1 MGCHCAAFLPIGRRH
16 LPSYNHKLSSSPSA
30 TNTMFS
36 SVLAFCERDMAARV
50 SNLMAPWKHRKRSVF
65 RLQGVQF
72 DGSAKRQ
79 NRSCT
84 KQMDFG
90 CKLFNQGPWD
100 QIVGSSS
107 GSNVIQDCA
116 RQNRRKSSHLTISF
130 LAIFVYK
137 TWKPVMDIC
146 FRGID
151 KLSG

>member
-1 MGCHCAAFLPIGRRH
+1 MYKYTVCTGVVFLVIRYCVLGCHCGAFLPIGRRH
-16 LPSYNHKLSSSPSA
+16 LSSYNHKLSSSPSA

-36 SVLAFCERDMAARV
+36 SVLAFCERDMAPRV

-90 CKLFNQGPWD
+90 CKLFNQGRETKFWAAALLMWFS
-100 QIVGSSS
+100 ILG
-107 GSNVIQDCA
+107 
-116 RQNRRKSSHLTISF
+116 
-130 LAIFVYK
+130 K
-137 TWKPVMDIC
+137 T
-146 FRGID
+146 RGN
-151 KLSG
+151 LHTSEYLPGYHEVW